1 MSVKKGSTCL
11 GTNETLQSQRN
22 KKQNSEKTLRCT
34 GSTERKLKGNSIP
47 DSNLWV
53 SVLPCTLID
62 ISNLSQIIADSD
74 EQQEA
79 KEYSRKEMTS
89 KLNDEKLLKHLMPED
104 FAIGCR
110 RPTPGN
116 GYLEAL
122 TKDNVRVVT
131 EEIDQVV
138 SDGIQLKS
146 TEIIKVDAL
155 ICATGFDLSF
165 CPRFDLIGRN
175 GQDIHEKWK
184 DLPEAYLSL
193 AVPDFPNYF
202 SR

>member
-1 MSVKKGSTCL
+1 M
-11 GTNETLQSQRN
+11 
-22 KKQNSEKTLRCT
+22 
-34 GSTERKLKGNSIP
+34 KGNSIP

-53 SVLPCTLID
+53 SVLPCTSID

-104 FAIGCR
+104 FAISCR

-175 GQDIHEKWK
+175 GEDIHEKWK